1 MRKSRL
7 FWKVL
12 GYFAILLL
20 ILTALTYIIN
30 AYIQQIEKNFAVATS
45 DVRNLSV
52 IEELRNCIVNAPRS
66 VFLYSF
72 TKSDTARVLYLESI
86 DGFEPAYNAVSK
98 VIKDSL
104 TLDLLAQV
112 RSNFYKWNERVGTPM
127 IQATEAQNQPGEVLR
142 ILGEL
147 QHIDLTEQYIQK
159 ALNLVNS
166 IYHSTLRNQ
175 TRAIETAV
183 KQSKDLSFYVVF
195 VNVLLAVFALVLG
208 FVLTHSITK
217 PIGVVKQGA
226 QHIMEGKFTQIT
238 INRADEIGELAR
250 VFNQMS
256 RILGENYTRLQA
268 YSELVTTLNNLKGI
282 EEIQKRSLQLLCE
295 HTRSALGALYFFN
308 KTEHILS
315 LTATYGFISDGTR
328 TKLLLGEGIPGECA
342 LERKPLVLRDI
353 PPTTEYVISTGIF
366 DIVPRTVIARPI
378 LFQEELLGV
387 LILASTTEYEPAHME
402 ILNNSIPQL
411 AVAIN
416 NAINDEATQKLS
428 LEIAQRNEELN
439 AKNAELEEAY
449 RVKSNFLAS
458 MSHEL
463 RTPLNSIIGFSQV
476 LLSEAA
482 DPLTDEQR
490 IAIEKVLK
498 NGKHLLQLINDILDL
513 SKIEAGRM
521 TVNIETEDIQSI
533 ISNSV
538 LTIEPMLKQKGLQLT
553 TEINSKIKALQTDIV
568 KVKQILMNL
577 LSNAVKFTEKGGITI
592 RVYDKDAMVAFAVQ
606 DTGIGI
612 EKKNL
617 ELIFKEFQQ
626 VDSSSTRKYQG
637 TGLGLA
643 IARRLARMLGGDLV
657 AESIVGQGTTFTLTL
672 PPVYVAK
679 KGEEKIQTGGAEFVV
694 QAEKKQIQDL
704 VTSAG
709 GTRILCIDDDPDV
722 LDILRKYLTPEGYT
736 VECATSGDE
745 GIALARKHKPSLIT
759 LDIMMPEKDGWQVLR
774 ELKQLEET
782 KNIPVI
788 IHSIIDNKPLA
799 LSLGAVDF
807 LTKPAEPRTLLEVV
821 TKFCQSKSQSILV
834 VDDNEDFAQ
843 TIKQL
848 LSRDYRDVRIAYN
861 GKQALEM
868 LQRFTPA
875 LILLDLAMPEMDGFE
890 VVSHLHNDER
900 YRHIPV
906 VILSG
911 KDVSQQE
918 MAKLREHISEFIQ
931 KGELANINLSAAVKR
946 ILQQQGVKN
955 G

>member
-1 MRKSRL
+1 MLKSRL

-30 AYIQQIEKNFAVATS
+30 AYIQQIEKNFAIATS
-45 DVRNLSV
+45 DIRNLTAV
-52 IEELRNCIVNAPRS
+52 EELRNCIVKAPQA
-66 VFLYSF
+66 VLLYTF
-72 TKSDTARVLYLESI
+72 TKSDTARQLYLESI
-86 DGFEPAYNAVSK
+86 EGFEPAYNNLTK
-98 VIKDSL
+98 VMKDSM
-104 TLDLLAQV
+104 TLELLSQV
-112 RSNFYKWNERVGTPM
+112 RSYFYKWNEQIGTPM
-127 IQATEAQNQPGEVLR
+127 IQVTESQTKPEDILR
-142 ILGEL
+142 TFHEL
-147 QHIDLTEQYIQK
+147 QQIDVREQYLQK
-159 ALNLVNS
+159 AQTLINS
-166 IYHSTLRNQ
+166 LYQSTLRSQ
-175 TRAIETAV
+175 PRAIEVAV

-195 VNVLLAVFALVLG
+195 VNVLLAFFALVLG

-217 PIGVVKQGA
+217 PIGSVKRGA
-226 QHIMEGKFTQIT
+226 QQIMEGKFTQLSID
-238 INRADEIGELAR
+238 RADEIGELAR

-268 YSELVTTLNNLKGI
+268 YSDLVTTLNNLKGI
-282 EEIQKRSLQLLCE
+282 EEVQTRSLQLLCE
-295 HTRSALGALYFFN
+295 HTRSALGALYFYN
-308 KTEHILS
+308 KAEQVLTV
-315 LTATYGFISDGTR
+315 TATYGIHPTQSR
-328 TKLLLGEGIPGECA
+328 MKLSLGEGIPGECA
-342 LERKPLVLRDI
+342 LERKTIVLREI
-353 PPTTEYVISTGIF
+353 PQAAEYIISTGLVEVLPKMI
-366 DIVPRTVIARPI
+366 IAYPI
-378 LFQEELLGV
+378 LFQDELLGV
-387 LILASTTEYEPAHME
+387 LVLGSTTEYEQIQRE
-402 ILNNSIPQL
+402 ILDNSIPQL
-411 AVAIN
+411 AVAMN
-416 NAINDEATQKLS
+416 NALNDEATRRLS

-449 RVKSNFLAS
+449 RVKSDFLAS

-476 LLSEAA
+476 LLSESG
-482 DPLTDEQR
+482 DPLTEEQR

-521 TVNIETEDIQSI
+521 TVNIESEEIQSI

-553 TEINSKIKALQTDIV
+553 TEITSKVKVLQTDIV

-592 RVYDKDAMVAFAVQ
+592 RVYDKDSMVAFAVQ

-657 AESIVGQGTTFTLTL
+657 AESVVGQGTTFTLTL
-672 PPVYVAK
+672 PPVYIAK
-679 KGEEKIQTGGAEFVV
+679 KGEEKIQTGNAQFVM
-694 QAEKKQIQDL
+694 QAEKKQIQDV
-704 VTSAG
+704 VTTIG

-722 LDILRKYLTPEGYT
+722 LEILRKYLTPEGYI

-745 GIALARKHKPSLIT
+745 GIQLARKHKPSLIT

-774 ELKQLEET
+774 ELKQIEET

-788 IHSIIDNKPLA
+788 IHSIVDNKPLA

-821 TKFCQSKSQSILV
+821 TKFCQSRNQSILV
-834 VDDNEDFAQ
+834 VDDNEDFAL

-848 LSRDYRDVRIAYN
+848 LSRDYRDVRVAYN

-868 LQRFTPA
+868 LQQFTPA
-875 LILLDLAMPEMDGFE
+875 LILLDLSMPEMDGFE
-890 VVSHLHNDER
+890 VVSRLHEDER
-900 YRHIPV
+900 YRSIPV

-911 KDVSQQE
+911 KDVSQEE
-918 MAKLREHISEFIQ
+918 MAKLKEHISEFIQ
-931 KGELANINLSAAVKR
+931 KGDLANINLSAAVKR
-946 ILQQQGVKN
+946 ILQQQGVKS
-955 G
+955 